1 MKHYM
6 QLFCFDIGLQIVSE
20 QHVAEEVPN
29 LHKECS
35 LYFDLYNNK
44 LHKRSR
50 NWQIC
55 LCLAKSL
62 KIIAVFFWVN
72 WHKLKFEV

>member
-44 LHKRSR
+44 LHKLSR
-50 NWQIC
+50 NWQFVYVWQ
-55 LCLAKSL
+55 SPL
-62 KIIAVFFWVN
+62 K
-72 WHKLKFEV
+72 